1 MSANVKKLTWTL
13 AQVITGGVAGFL
25 AGWISLLLI
34 NLIWQGLISL
44 SLGSFL
50 TGLLLLI
57 SFLILLCATV
67 IATSESVLLIGRFI
81 PRETSR
87 RKIYEGCFIG
97 LCSAVA
103 ILSVTR
109 GDWISTLDEWSGLV
123 KLIATLFYIIA
134 FLPLK
139 LVTFWIPSLFLIIM
153 AAPIGATIGY
163 NLSAVLNEKK
173 LDANWIFWKKR
184 EIKP

>member
-1 MSANVKKLTWTL
+1 MSANVKKLGWTL
-13 AQVITGGVAGFL
+13 TQVITGGIAGFL
-25 AGWISLLLI
+25 VCWLSLLLI
-34 NLIWQGLISL
+34 NLVWQGLISL
-44 SLGSFL
+44 SLGNFL

-67 IATSESVLLIGRFI
+67 IAISESVLLIGRFI

-103 ILSVTR
+103 VLSVTR

-123 KLIATLFYIIA
+123 KLIATLFYIVA

-139 LVTFWIPSLFLIIM
+139 LVTFWIPALFLIII

-163 NLSAVLNEKK
+163 NLPSVVNEKK
-173 LDANWIFWKKR
+173 VEANWVFWKKK

>member
-1 MSANVKKLTWTL
+1 MSANVKKLGWTL
-13 AQVITGGVAGFL
+13 TQVITGGVAGFL
-25 AGWISLLLI
+25 ACWISLLLI

-44 SLGSFL
+44 SLGNFL

-67 IATSESVLLIGRFI
+67 IATSESVLQIGRFI

-123 KLIATLFYIIA
+123 KLIATLFYIVA

-139 LVTFWIPSLFLIIM
+139 LVTFWIPALFLIII

-163 NLSAVLNEKK
+163 NLSSVFDEKK
-173 LDANWIFWKKR
+173 VEANWIFWKKK

>member
-1 MSANVKKLTWTL
+1 MSANVKKLGWTL
-13 AQVITGGVAGFL
+13 TQVITGGIAGFL
-25 AGWISLLLI
+25 ACWISLLLI

-44 SLGSFL
+44 SLGNFL

-67 IATSESVLLIGRFI
+67 IATSESVLQIGRFI

-123 KLIATLFYIIA
+123 KLIATLFYIVA

-139 LVTFWIPSLFLIIM
+139 LVTFWIPALFLIII
-153 AAPIGATIGY
+153 AVPIGATIGY
-163 NLSAVLNEKK
+163 NLPSVFDEKK
-173 LDANWIFWKKR
+173 VEANWIFWKKK